1 LLALGIAKEAA
12 GDGRPVA
19 ELIDEAIHHAERAN
33 TELRDLVRG
42 ILPASLTRGGLRTA
56 VESLV
61 NDMPMPVELQVTAP
75 RLPLEI
81 ETTAYFV
88 VAEALTN
95 VVKHAHATHAMV
107 EIAVEGPALSVE
119 VRDDGSGGADPAL
132 GTGLTGLLDR
142 VEASDGT
149 LTITSPTTLGT
160 TLHVTLPLGD
170 LASDRQPPAR
180 RRSLVSRTGD
190 DGDSRRRGT

>member
-1 LLALGIAKEAA
+1 M
-12 GDGRPVA
+12 
-19 ELIDEAIHHAERAN
+19 IDEAIQHAERAN
-33 TELRDLVRG
+33 SELRDLVRG

-61 NDMPMPVELQVTAP
+61 SDMPVPIDVHVTAP

-95 VVKHAHATHAMV
+95 VVKHAHARRAIV
-107 EIAVEGPALSVE
+107 EIRADDLTLSIQ
-119 VRDDGSGGADPAL
+119 VRDDGCGGADPAH

-142 VEASDGT
+142 VEANNGT
-149 LTITSPTTLGT
+149 LTITSPPTIGT
-160 TLHVTLPLGD
+160 TLHVMLPVGD
-170 LASDRQPPAR
+170 LDAEHR
-180 RRSLVSRTGD
+180 REW
-190 DGDSRRRGT
+190 